1 MHPKYKE
8 ADAISGEIL
17 NVLRETLEEQGEG
30 MLESVYHFHV
40 FEELKLRGFKV
51 ASEAQVVLRH
61 KGVTKTET
69 LYVDILVNDCFVIE
83 LKSVEGSIRE
93 VFVRQTLT
101 YMKQLDCPI
110 GMIFNFGATNAKR
123 AKRLILAGADI
134 PDDVN
139 F

>member
-123 AKRLILAGADI
+123 AKRLILSGADI

>member
-30 MLESVYHFHV
+30 MLESDYHYHV

>member
-17 NVLRETLEEQGEG
+17 KVLRETLDEQGEG
-30 MLESVYHFHV
+30 MLESLYHFHV

-51 ASEAQVVLRH
+51 ASEAQILLRH
-61 KGVTKTET
+61 KQATKTIT

-83 LKSVEGSIRE
+83 LKSIEGVIKD

-134 PDDVN
+134 PDEVD

>member
-40 FEELKLRGFKV
+40 FKELTLRGFKV
-51 ASEAQVVLRH
+51 ASEAQGVLRH
-61 KGVTKTET
+61 KGVTKTGT
-69 LYVDILVNDCFVIE
+69 LYVDTLVNDCFVIA

-110 GMIFNFGATNAKR
+110 GMIFNFGATNAKQ